1 MKTKRTPSR
10 ARRMSLARRL
20 ALILLAAPAASSSA
34 ASQTALDVDIR
45 TIRTMQA
52 PHLVGDTLVLS
63 YRAREPVRFVGARFQ
78 HERWAVLHVYAVNEH
93 GVFVLDY
100 PVPEAAIEAGCRI
113 VYRIVV
119 DGLTMSDPSNPLRE
133 IDDRGVEVS
142 VYEIASAITR
152 SVANPQLK
160 GGTATFVYRGSPGSR
175 VVLVG
180 DFNAWDPFA
189 DGYLM
194 REVRPGEYS
203 LTIEKPRAGRHYYA
217 YFVDGRKVLDAAN
230 SETGV
235 DPDGR
240 RVSTFSV
247 PYSGSE

>member
-1 MKTKRTPSR
+1 
-10 ARRMSLARRL
+10 MSLARRL
-20 ALILLAAPAASSSA
+20 ALILLAVPAAASSA
-34 ASQTALDVDIR
+34 TSQTALDVDIR
-45 TIRTMQA
+45 NIRTMQA

-78 HERWAVLHVYAVNEH
+78 HEQWAVLHVYAVNEH

-100 PVPEAAIEAGCRI
+100 PLPEAATEAGFRI

-119 DGLTMSDPSNPLRE
+119 DGLAMSDPSNPLRE
-133 IDDRGVEVS
+133 IDDRGIEVS
-142 VYEIASAITR
+142 VYEIASAVAR
-152 SVANPQLK
+152 SVANPVVNE
-160 GGTATFVYRGSPGSR
+160 GSATFVYRGAPGSR

-189 DGYLM
+189 HGYLM
-194 REVRPGEYS
+194 REVRPGEFT
-203 LTIEKPRAGRHYYA
+203 LTIEVRAGRHYYA
-217 YFVDGRKVLDAAN
+217 YYADGRKVLDAAN

-240 RVSTFSV
+240 RVNTFTV
-247 PYSGSE
+247 PYSTRSD